1 MKNKKLIGII
11 LGSVLGVMSLGLII
25 YGVFLLNSNKYI
37 FSQALSKTFNNL
49 TSSIDTFDNNFLIKE
64 LNKVDKYKVS
74 TNMDINIS
82 GIDSDDFDNADL
94 SMIEN
99 INNLKL
105 KGDIYKN
112 KNAGYLDFSVT
123 AGEESLNLNALL
135 QDDKFYFKVKDMMDE
150 FNYINMPV
158 SSDIEITSDDIKLL
172 INHLKNSIP
181 KKMQDSDFTKSKVAL
196 NIDNQKFNTTKIS
209 LTFNEKKLMNI
220 IISFFEEISEDN
232 KAIALLQKFNPD
244 INKEM
249 IQELISEIKQ
259 DDSTLSDDD
268 LFTLSMYV
276 NSSNNPL
283 RTEIYIGS
291 SNNPDSIISNS
302 VSIVFDHYN
311 NKSNHKI
318 NAIRCMVNDNSFIEY
333 KEEYTTQTEANLNLT
348 VNNFNQNTNL
358 ITVTGNKKVS
368 NDSLSLILDVN
379 VSGTKLGTIEYILN
393 TVTKSKEYKMS
404 LNINL
409 SMEGPEATIKMDNT
423 FYLNED
429 FPNVDVSG
437 AIEYKENN
445 YNDNENEDWSYDDT
459 EDEDIGL

>member
-37 FSQALSKTFNNL
+37 FSQALSKAFNNL
-49 TSSIDTFDNNFLIKE
+49 TSSIDTIDNNFLIKE

-112 KNAGYLDFSVT
+112 KNAGYLDFSVI

-150 FNYINMPV
+150 FNYIDMPV

-249 IQELISEIKQ
+249 IKELISEIKQ

-276 NSSNNPL
+276 NSSNNPI

-302 VSIVFDHYN
+302 ISIVFDHYN
-311 NKSNHKI
+311 NKSNNKI
-318 NAIRCMVNDNSFIEY
+318 NAIRCLVNDNSFIEY

-348 VNNFNQNTNL
+348 VNNFSQNTNL
-358 ITVTGNKKVS
+358 ITVTGNKKIS
-368 NDSLSLILDVN
+368 NDSLSLVLDVN
-379 VSGTKLGTIEYILN
+379 VSGTKLGTIEYTLN